1 MAELM
6 KAVIIDRENGFGL
19 KDALVPLPEVGEHD
33 VLVRVEAA
41 AINPADRRLLMRA
54 RDNTAISI
62 LGFDACGTVVQRGS
76 AVQDIAVGDQ
86 AYYAGDVSRAG
97 CFAEYQAVRA
107 DLVGIKP
114 KRLSSSEAAAMPLTV
129 LTAWELLHEQ
139 FGLERG
145 RLLIMGGAGGVGSQ
159 LIQLAKRLPEVE
171 IIASASRAQSRDWC
185 LELGAHRV
193 IDHSLPLASQLPE
206 AVSHAVLASHPDGY
220 LKALPPLMQPFGH
233 IACIVPLAAAADLN
247 PLMQKSLSFHWEYM
261 FTKPLFRPVWRE
273 TQGQILNR
281 ISRWLDEGLL
291 RSTQSQCLGAVCA
304 ESVQQAL
311 TLLAQ
316 GNTVGKLTFSNT

>member
-114 KRLSSSEAAAMPLTV
+114 KRL
-129 LTAWELLHEQ
+129 
-139 FGLERG
+139 
-145 RLLIMGGAGGVGSQ
+145 
-159 LIQLAKRLPEVE
+159 PEVE

-261 FTKPLFRPVWRE
+261 FTKPLFRPVGRE